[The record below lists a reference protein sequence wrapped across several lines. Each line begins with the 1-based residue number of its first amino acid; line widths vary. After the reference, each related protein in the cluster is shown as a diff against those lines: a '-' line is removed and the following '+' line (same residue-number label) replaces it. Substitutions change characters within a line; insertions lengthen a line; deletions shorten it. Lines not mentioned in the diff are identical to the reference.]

1 MKFALLILAILPMA
15 FAANVPEKRLL
26 ESLLGGYDSKFTFTS
41 GAAYATLT
49 PKGLFW
55 KTTSCT

>member
-26 ESLLGGYDSKFTFTS
+26 ESLLGGYDSKFTFTREVV
-41 GAAYATLT
+41 YVTVT
-49 PKGLFW
+49 PKACSEEGLYI
-55 KTTSCT
+55 

>member
-26 ESLLGGYDSKFTFTS
+26 ESLLGGLDGRYTVISDCLAIVT
-41 GAAYATLT
+41 
-49 PKGLFW
+49 
-55 KTTSCT
+55 

>member
-26 ESLLGGYDSKFTFTS
+26 ESLLGGYDSK
-41 GAAYATLT
+41 
-49 PKGLFW
+49 
-55 KTTSCT
+55 